1 MLQIITQTNWTDA
14 CQAIGALI
22 SIPAA
27 IVGFIFFFRKDRE
40 KTEQIAK
47 LSAIA
52 ANLNQMT
59 SDSEKRYIQTRKPI
73 IEILIKNQSN
83 VEQLMIFFENRNT
96 TSAIADF
103 NLVNVNDNQI
113 IKHPITDDK
122 GVQKFAMTVKYFQH
136 YSDLPQLKIEYTTS
150 EGYIFES
157 TFHMVSENPK
167 AGTIGANVSPPNIK

>member
-1 MLQIITQTNWTDA
+1 MLQTIIQISWTDA

-27 IVGFIFFFRKDRE
+27 IVGFIFFFRKDKE
-40 KTEQIAK
+40 KAEQISK

-73 IEILIKNQSN
+73 IEILIKNQYSA
-83 VEQLMIFFENRNT
+83 EQLMILFENRNT
-96 TSAIADF
+96 TSAVINF
-103 NLVNVNDNQI
+103 NLVNVNDAQI

-122 GVQKFAMTVKYFQH
+122 GIQKFAMTVKYFQH
-136 YSDLPQLKIEYTTS
+136 YSDLPHLKIEYTTS

-157 TFHMVSENPK
+157 TFQMVSENPR
-167 AGTIGANVSPPNIK
+167 AGTIGANVSPPSIK